1 MIRGT
6 LAIPCI
12 GAKLARSGIHH
23 APAPEM
29 SMQRFD
35 SIGLSRQGANVLV
48 WMCVLISANQ
58 LGFGAI
64 VPVIALYA
72 EDFGVTQT
80 AIGLTV
86 AVYGLARFL
95 VSLPA
100 GRLSDILGRKP
111 TLAIGGALTC
121 AGTIGCAL
129 APSYEL
135 FLLAR
140 FVAGAGASCVM
151 TAGQIVLAD
160 IATPS
165 NRGRVMSIY
174 QGVFLFSVGAG
185 AFPGGWLADHYGL
198 ASPFWANAALAGIV
212 TVLALLFVPETR
224 GLRSVGTGAA
234 TAMPGFADQLRIIGR
249 QPGFILICLISFA
262 AFFARTGGLFSV
274 MPLIAEKDMGL
285 SPDQIGVGLGMISIM
300 GLVLVY
306 PSGALVDRFG
316 RKAVIVPASLL
327 TGIAIL
333 GYGVATTFGAFMV
346 CSLIWSA
353 ASGVSGAAPA
363 AYAADVAPSH
373 LMAPTM
379 GLYRALADAGYVVGP
394 LTLGIVAD
402 VASPDAAL
410 WVTSVLLVTSSMLFA
425 LRAPE
430 TLVKHRPPS
439 PPPPVSSETPPP

>member
-1 MIRGT
+1 
-6 LAIPCI
+6 
-12 GAKLARSGIHH
+12 
-23 APAPEM
+23 
-29 SMQRFD
+29 MQRLD
-35 SIGLSRQGANVLV
+35 SIGLSRQGTRVLI

-86 AVYGLARFL
+86 AIYGLARFL

-100 GRLSDILGRKP
+100 GRLSDLLGRKP

-121 AGTIGCAL
+121 IGTVGCAL
-129 APSYEL
+129 APSYDV
-135 FLLAR
+135 FLVAR
-140 FVAGAGASCVM
+140 FVAGAGAACVM

-160 IATPS
+160 IASPG

-185 AFPGGWLADHYGL
+185 AFPGGWLADRYGL
-198 ASPFWANAALAGIV
+198 ASPFWANAALAAIV
-212 TVLALLFVPETR
+212 TVLALMFVPETR
-224 GLRSVGTGAA
+224 GLRARGTGAA
-234 TAMPGFADQLRIIGR
+234 TAATMGFVQELRVIGR
-249 QPGFILICLISFA
+249 QPGFILICLVSFA

-274 MPLIAEKDMGL
+274 MPLIAEKEMHL
-285 SPDQIGVGLGMISIM
+285 NPDQIGVGLGMISIM

-316 RKAVIVPASLL
+316 RKSVIVPATLL
-327 TGIAIL
+327 TGVAIL
-333 GYGVATTFGAFMV
+333 GYGVATTFAGFMV

-363 AYAADVAPSH
+363 AYAADVAPPEM
-373 LMAPTM
+373 MAPTM

-394 LTLGIVAD
+394 LVLGIVAD
-402 VASPDAAL
+402 ARSPNTAL
-410 WVTSVLLVTSSMLFA
+410 WVTCVLLVASALLFA
-425 LRAPE
+425 FRAPE
-430 TLVKHRPPS
+430 TLQRKSPS
-439 PPPPVSSETPPP
+439 VVSTTSGR